1 MNKVLLPGLVGL
13 IILIFAACGS
23 SDPTR
28 APEAAPPTAA
38 PTAAAASAAPPTAA
52 PTAAAASAAPPTA
65 APTAAAASAAPP
77 TAAPTAAAASAAPAT
92 TGEKFEF
99 QLVCI
104 SRTVKP
110 CGLMAEFAERVGE
123 RTNGQIEIQ
132 MTSYPELGIGGADAL
147 RLVGSGTLG
156 FAEMYSGYIG
166 SDFPMVEMGEL
177 LGLFPDSATQK
188 QVLKAIREDEIR
200 LIKENFGGVVLFYV
214 YYEDQFFW
222 TKDPIEKLEDFQ
234 GLKTRTHSTALA
246 DLARG
251 LGADGQVVPFA
262 EVYTALERGILDA
275 GVTNLTAGHSQKW
288 HELTNYVIGPMPA
301 AVHTLITMNQKRWD
315 ELPPDFQAIL
325 REEGERTDAEN
336 LASLDVWVE
345 EGYDLMEQE
354 GIVVSDFTPR
364 MKEAIQQAAV
374 DIILPNWV
382 SRAGGYDTE
391 AVRIF
396 NEKVAPIVGIRVTP
410 EGTAELID

>member
-1 MNKVLLPGLVGL
+1 MHKVILPGLVGL
-13 IILIFAACGS
+13 IILVLAACGG
-23 SDPTR
+23 SDPTQ
-28 APEAAPPTAA
+28 APAAA
-38 PTAAAASAAPPTAA
+38 PTAAPATAA
-52 PTAAAASAAPPTA
+52 PSE
-65 APTAAAASAAPP
+65 
-77 TAAPTAAAASAAPAT
+77 ASAAPAA

-104 SRTVKP
+104 SRTVRP
-110 CGLMAEFAERVGE
+110 CGLMADFAERVGQ

-132 MTSYPELGIGGADAL
+132 MTSYPELGIQGTDAL

-188 QVLKAIREDEIR
+188 RVLAAVREDEIR
-200 LIKENFGGVVLFYV
+200 LIREKFGGEVLFYA

-222 TKDPIEKLEDFQ
+222 TKDPIEKLEDFE

-246 DLARG
+246 DLATS

-262 EVYTALERGILDA
+262 EVYTALERNILDA

-288 HELTNYVIGPMPA
+288 HEVTDYVIGPMPA
-301 AVHTLITMNQKRWD
+301 AVHTLITMNKARWD
-315 ELPPDFQAIL
+315 ELPPEFQTIL
-325 REEGERTDAEN
+325 REEGAKTDAEN
-336 LASLDVWVE
+336 LASLDLWIE

-354 GIVVSDFTPR
+354 GIPVSDFTPR
-364 MKEAIQQAAV
+364 MKDAIKQAAT
-374 DIILPNWV
+374 DRILPNWV
-382 SRAGGYDTE
+382 NRAGGYDTE

-410 EGTAELID
+410 DGKAEIIN